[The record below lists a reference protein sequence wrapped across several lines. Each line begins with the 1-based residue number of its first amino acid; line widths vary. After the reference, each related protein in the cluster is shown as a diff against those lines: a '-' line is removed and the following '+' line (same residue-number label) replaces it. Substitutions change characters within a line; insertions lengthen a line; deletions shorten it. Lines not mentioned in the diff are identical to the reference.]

1 MDDVHVDLVVD
12 DSMYSREIREVGLCT
27 LVYESH
33 PKLITEISMANMAG
47 EGRSSIEKTPR
58 DGYKRL

>member
-1 MDDVHVDLVVD
+1 MIVYV
-12 DSMYSREIREVGLCT
+12 YSREVREVELCI

>member
-1 MDDVHVDLVVD
+1 MIVYV
-12 DSMYSREIREVGLCT
+12 YSREVREVGLCT
-27 LVYESH
+27 LVLVYESH